1 MMNRSVLMLMLVLLA
16 MSSCTVNKDIMFQ
29 TPKDYAFDPIPAVDS
44 IEYQISPDDRVQFSL
59 FTNNGYKLIDVIG
72 QQSASGGGGANAQS
86 NRQFGLNYLIERDG
100 LVKLPTLGRINLE
113 GLSIIQAEKKLEELY
128 SAYYKDPFVQLSVTN
143 NRVIVSTGS
152 GGTALIIPI
161 ENNMTVVEVL
171 ARAGGITSRGN
182 ASKIKVIRN
191 VGSNKEVYELDLSKI
206 GGIYEGDLIVQ
217 ANDIVY
223 VEPNPEIARE
233 VLRDITPI
241 LTLITSMIALVAI
254 LTR

>member
-1 MMNRSVLMLMLVLLA
+1 MNRSVLMLMLVMLA
-16 MSSCTVNKDIMFQ
+16 ASSCTVNRDIMFK
-29 TPKDYAFDPIPAVDS
+29 TPVDFVFDAIPSVDS
-44 IEYQISPDDRVQFSL
+44 IEYQISPDDRVRFSL

-72 QQSASGGGGANAQS
+72 QQSGGSGGANAQT
-86 NRQFGLNYLIERDG
+86 NRQFGLNYLVERDG
-100 LVKLPTLGRINLE
+100 MVKLPTLGRINLK
-113 GLSIIQAEKKLEELY
+113 GLSIIEAEKKLEELY
-128 SAYYKDPFVQLSVTN
+128 SEYYKDPFVQLSVTN

-152 GGTALIIPI
+152 GGTAQIIPI

-182 ASKIKVIRN
+182 ASKVKVIRDAGTSKK
-191 VGSNKEVYELDLSKI
+191 VFELDLSRI
-206 GGIYEGDLIVQ
+206 DGIYEGDLIVQ

-241 LTLITSMIALVAI
+241 LTLITSTVALIAI

>member
-1 MMNRSVLMLMLVLLA
+1 M
-16 MSSCTVNKDIMFQ
+16 Q
-29 TPKDYAFDPIPAVDS
+29 T
-44 IEYQISPDDRVQFSL
+44 
-59 FTNNGYKLIDVIG
+59 
-72 QQSASGGGGANAQS
+72 
-86 NRQFGLNYLIERDG
+86 NRQVGLNYLVERDG
-100 LVKLPTLGRINLE
+100 MVKLPTLGRVNLV
-113 GLSIIQAEKKLEELY
+113 GLSIIEAEKKLEELY

-152 GGTALIIPI
+152 GGTAQIIGI

-191 VGSNKEVYELDLSKI
+191 VGNTKEVYQLDLSTI
-206 GGIYEGDLIVQ
+206 EGIYQGDLIVQ

-233 VLRDITPI
+233 ILRDITPI
-241 LTLITSMIALVAI
+241 LTLLTSMLALVAI
-254 LTR
+254 LQL